1 MDAPV
6 GDKLQKILASRGLG
20 SRRGMEKKISEGCI
34 KVNGKVAKLGDR
46 AMESDRIEID
56 GKLIPAKLDS
66 VRVIL
71 YNKPEGQICTRQDER
86 GRETVFEALPRLKNQ
101 RWINIGRLDINTS
114 GLLLFSTDG
123 DLANKLMHP
132 SSEIDREYVVRVF
145 GQVTDEHLENMRQ
158 GVMLEDGMAR
168 FTDISQG
175 EQDGGANKW
184 FTVCLKE
191 GRNREVRR
199 LWESQE
205 LQVNRLK
212 RVRYGPIFLP
222 SFIKTGQWIDLE
234 KQDISALY
242 RACALDEKKSA
253 VSAPQEKIRA
263 RRRED
268 KLRAQGRRGR

>member
-1 MDAPV
+1 MESIE
-6 GDKLQKILASRGLG
+6 GEKLQKILANRGLG
-20 SRRGMEKKISEGCI
+20 SRRGMEKKISDGAV
-34 KVNGKVAKLGDR
+34 KVNGKPAKLGDR
-46 AMESDRIEID
+46 ALDSDRIEID
-56 GKLIPAKLDS
+56 GKLVPAKTES

-71 YNKPEGQICTRQDER
+71 YNKPEGQICTRHDDR
-86 GRETVFEALPRLKNQ
+86 GRETVFQSLPKLKNQ
-101 RWINIGRLDINTS
+101 RWINVGRLDINTS

-123 DLANKLMHP
+123 ELANRLMHP
-132 SSEIDREYVVRVF
+132 SSEVDREYLVRVF
-145 GQVTDEHLENMRQ
+145 GQVTDQHLDNMRE
-158 GVMLEDGMAR
+158 GVMLEDGLAR

-175 EQDGGANKW
+175 EQDNGANKW

-222 SFIKTGQWIDLE
+222 SFVKTGQWLDLE
-234 KQDISALY
+234 KQDINLLY
-242 RACALDEKKSA
+242 RACGLDSKKSA
-253 VSAPQEKIRA
+253 IATPTEKIRA

-268 KLRAQGRRGR
+268 KLRSGGRRGR